1 MNAKYTHHPSSVFW
15 EREENRNDIKSA
27 NCPLEIVIWFANIF
41 REPTVKIKRSHKRKR
56 VKLNKPIRGKET
68 KIRKTKKP
76 IKNRSRP
83 RKRFDDR
90 NQKYQN
96 LWKKVKRAIN
106 VLVNS
111 SFLTTAAFAR
121 VWRLHNRQLSDSSD
135 RKLESIKLKCNYVL
149 RCWSVALLMTVIMI
163 ILSQISKTDKC
174 SCGPIAG
181 GSRDQQRWVPR
192 DHNTLIGG

>member
-1 MNAKYTHHPSSVFW
+1 MLNKPIIRSS
-15 EREENRNDIKSA
+15 RYDIKSA
-27 NCPLEIVIWFANIF
+27 NCILKIVIWFANIF
-41 REPTVKIKRSHKRKR
+41 REPAVKIKRSHKKKR
-56 VKLNKPIRGKET
+56 VKLNKPIRVKKT

-96 LWKKVKRAIN
+96 LWKKVIRAIK

-121 VWRLHNRQLSDSSD
+121 VWRLHNPQLSDSSD
-135 RKLESIKLKCNYVL
+135 RKLENIKLKCNHYVF
-149 RCWSVALLMTVIMI
+149 RCWSVALLMTVI

-181 GSRDQQRWVPR
+181 ATRDQQRWLSRTFV
-192 DHNTLIGG
+192 